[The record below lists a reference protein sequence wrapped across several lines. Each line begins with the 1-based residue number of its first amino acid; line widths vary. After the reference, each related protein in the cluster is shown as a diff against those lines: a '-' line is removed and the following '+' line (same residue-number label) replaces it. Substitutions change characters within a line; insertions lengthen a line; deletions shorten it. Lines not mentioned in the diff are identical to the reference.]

1 MMNEQMIE
9 HLIYRIGALEKQAK
23 NTEARLSKAEQQM
36 EVMCLKYQWIAVEFA
51 AYQLQQ
57 GKGLKD
63 NSWWDEKD

>member
-1 MMNEQMIE
+1 MNEQMIE
-9 HLIYRIGALEKQAK
+9 HLIYKVDALEKESK
-23 NTEARLSKAEQQM
+23 NLESRLSKAEQQM
-36 EVMCLKYQWIAVEFA
+36 EVMGKRYRYIATEFA